1 MLRFWRKISPYWH
14 ICTTLIAFIVAAIIW
29 VNQVQGYDARI
40 TDNANLIA
48 STRTEF
54 SNEMTEQRA
63 VIDRT
68 DYNIQIIADKI
79 GVKPLRRPRHE

>member
-1 MLRFWRKISPYWH
+1 MAKLWRKISPYWH
-14 ICTTLIAFIVAAIIW
+14 ICTTLVGLIIYGILW

-40 TDNANLIA
+40 TDNTNQIA
-48 STRTEF
+48 HTRTEF
-54 SNEMTEQRA
+54 RSEMSEQRA

-79 GVKPLRRPRHE
+79 GVKPLRKPQDE